1 MAKKTV
7 VVKIGT
13 SSLTEK
19 SGRLD
24 VARLRALT
32 QQVANLRDA
41 GMSVIMVTSAAIAPC
56 IGGVLATNSTSAS
69 FALQP

>member
-1 MAKKTV
+1 MSKKTV

-24 VARLRALT
+24 VNRLPALT
-32 QQVANLRDA
+32 GQIGRVRRRYCSPARTFPTGA
-41 GMSVIMVTSAAIAPC
+41 GITTPSRRWRCCSRAVRC
-56 IGGVLATNSTSAS
+56 L
-69 FALQP
+69 L

>member
-32 QQVANLRDA
+32 RQVANL
-41 GMSVIMVTSAAIAPC
+41 
-56 IGGVLATNSTSAS
+56 
-69 FALQP
+69 